1 MKRKRYL
8 VIWILSV
15 FSCDL
20 QEQLEEAII
29 EVSGKVTDDG
39 EAVKGALVLLV
50 ESKDVS
56 EGLSLVNGSVTG
68 SKGRYLIL
76 DVDPGKYYV
85 LAVDDTNGNMEFDAD
100 TDRLG
105 FYGVDPD
112 ANDFE
117 PNRITVQDEDV
128 ENINIVDLYSLQ
140 FTS

>member
-1 MKRKRYL
+1 MKRKTYL
-8 VIWILSV
+8 IILILCI

-20 QEQLEEAII
+20 KEQVEEAII
-29 EVSGKVTDDG
+29 EVSGKVTDNG

-56 EGLSLVNGSVTG
+56 EGLSLANGSITG
-68 SKGRYLIL
+68 SEGRYRIY

-85 LAVDDTNGNMEFDAD
+85 LAVDDSNGNWEFDSD
-100 TDRLG
+100 SDKLG

-140 FTS
+140 LTS